1 MTDQELID
9 LMRGAISSEG
19 TLNRAYLSEHFNE
32 LPGLNTL
39 YTMVVEQA
47 DRIAEL
53 EKERDH
59 AWKMVAEADARLGQS
74 LGGNLLDK
82 RKLAKAVDAL
92 REIEADFCQTDA
104 ALKYAIHTV
113 LAKLEK

>member
-53 EKERDH
+53 VKEIEVLHKEVRLL
-59 AWKMVAEADARLGQS
+59 EIGFDASQA
-74 LGGNLLDK
+74 
-82 RKLAKAVDAL
+82 KLAKAVEEMQWAL
-92 REIEADFCQTDA
+92 PILKRCLQHPNDIGSLDDFR
-104 ALKYAIHTV
+104 TV

>member
-47 DRIAEL
+47 DHI
-53 EKERDH
+53 
-59 AWKMVAEADARLGQS
+59 
-74 LGGNLLDK
+74 
-82 RKLAKAVDAL
+82 
-92 REIEADFCQTDA
+92 
-104 ALKYAIHTV
+104 
-113 LAKLEK
+113 